1 MSFDYV
7 NSLRR
12 CRQLLLWI
20 QVPSSTDT
28 APEERLRRSSMRAL
42 LFSIF
47 IVLILP
53 CARAT
58 AETLRCG
65 SSLVQEGDDAFSVVA
80 KCGEPTQRTTIT
92 QPVYASSA
100 DGGTFPTGQVAYTQ
114 VWHYDRGPMQFPV
127 IIKIVDGVVQ
137 SIHFVK

>member
-1 MSFDYV
+1 MSI
-7 NSLRR
+7 R
-12 CRQLLLWI
+12 CAG
-20 QVPSSTDT
+20 P
-28 APEERLRRSSMRAL
+28 MRAL

-47 IVLILP
+47 VVSLLP
-53 CARAT
+53 CTRAT

-65 SSLVQEGDDAFSVVA
+65 SYLIQEGDDAFSVVA

-92 QPVYASSA
+92 EPVYASSA
-100 DGGTFPTGQVAYTQ
+100 DGVAVPTEQVAYTQ